1 MGGRVVLREGPKV
14 MKTGQA
20 ILLGVGVCAAAA
32 GAWWYTRAGTAKQY
46 KTEAVQRG
54 RIQSTVSVTGTV
66 SALLTVQV
74 GSQVSGVVTKLHADF
89 NSQVHKDE
97 LLAEIDPLPF
107 QERVNQAQ
115 AALDSAKASVD
126 AAKATVRK
134 SETDIRSAQAT
145 AESQRALVAQAI
157 AGERG
162 AKITADRQQKLAANS
177 IVSDDQFQSAKATYD
192 VAVADRE
199 ASDAQARVAETTID
213 EMRSARDAAKVAQT
227 NAEAQVRQ
235 AKGALDSAQLD
246 LDHCR
251 ILSPI
256 DGVVISRQVDQ
267 GQTVA
272 ASFSAPNLFQIAQ
285 DLTKMQVDADID
297 ESEVAKVHAGQVAQ
311 FTVDAMPNR
320 TFEAVI
326 RQVRESATNVQNV
339 ITYDAVMD
347 VPNPDLVLLPGMT
360 ANTRIPVQVREN
372 VLRVPNTA
380 MRYKPTVVD
389 KGGPAAAPVKPT
401 QAQQKG
407 PPTQTVF
414 VLNGTGIP
422 EPRKIQTGLSDGLYT
437 EVLSGDLHEGDAV
450 ILQEVKAK

>member
-1 MGGRVVLREGPKV
+1 
-14 MKTGQA
+14 MKTGQG
-20 ILLGVGVCAAAA
+20 ILLGVGVCAAAG
-32 GAWWYTRAGTAKQY
+32 GAWWYTHLSAVKQY
-46 KTEAVQRG
+46 RTEAVQRG

-107 QERVNQAQ
+107 QEKVNQAK
-115 AALDSAKASVD
+115 AALDSAMASVD

-145 AESQRALVAQAI
+145 AVSQRALVAQAL

-162 AKITADRQQKLAANS
+162 AKITADRQQKLAASS
-177 IVSDDQFQSAKATYD
+177 IVSDDQFQSAKSTYD

-213 EMRSARDAAKVAQT
+213 EMRSALDAAKVAQT

-251 ILSPI
+251 IMSPI
-256 DGVVISRQVDQ
+256 DGVVIARQVDQ

-311 FTVDAMPNR
+311 FTVDAMPTR
-320 TFEAVI
+320 TFQAVI
-326 RQVRESATNVQNV
+326 RQVRQSATNVQNV

-360 ANTRIPVQVREN
+360 ANTRIPVQVRED
-372 VLRVPNTA
+372 VLRVSNSA
-380 MRYKPTVVD
+380 MRYKPSVVD
-389 KGGPAAAPVKPT
+389 KGGPPPPPVKPP
-401 QAQQKG
+401 AGPQKGG
-407 PPTQTVF
+407 PPTQTVY
-414 VLNGTGIP
+414 VLNSAGVP
-422 EPRKIQTGLSDGLYT
+422 EARKIQTGLSDGLYT
-437 EVLSGDLHEGDAV
+437 EVLSGDLHEGEAV

>member
-1 MGGRVVLREGPKV
+1 M
-14 MKTGQA
+14 
-20 ILLGVGVCAAAA
+20 
-32 GAWWYTRAGTAKQY
+32 RAGTAKQY

-74 GSQVSGVVTKLHADF
+74 GSQVSGIVTKLHADF

-115 AALDSAKASVD
+115 AALDSAKALVD
-126 AAKATVRK
+126 AAKATVQK

-145 AESQRALVAQAI
+145 AESQRALVAQAL

-162 AKITADRQQKLAANS
+162 AKITADRQQKLAASS

-199 ASDAQARVAETTID
+199 ASDAQARVAETTIN
-213 EMRSARDAAKVAQT
+213 EMRSARDAAKVPQT

-235 AKGALDSAQLD
+235 AKGALDSAKLD
-246 LDHCR
+246 LDHTR

-256 DGVVISRQVDQ
+256 DGVVISRQVDA

-272 ASFSAPNLFQIAQ
+272 ASFASPNLFQIAQ

-311 FTVDAMPNR
+311 FTVDAMPTR

-360 ANTRIPVQVREN
+360 ANIRIPVQVREN
-372 VLRVPNTA
+372 VLRVPNSA
-380 MRYKPTVVD
+380 LRYKPTVVN
-389 KGGPAAAPVKPT
+389 KGGPAPPPVKPT
-401 QAQQKG
+401 PSTTKG
-407 PPTQTVF
+407 SADP
-414 VLNGTGIP
+414 
-422 EPRKIQTGLSDGLYT
+422 DGLRS
-437 EVLSGDLHEGDAV
+437 E
-450 ILQEVKAK
+450 

>member
-1 MGGRVVLREGPKV
+1 MH
-14 MKTGQA
+14 A
-20 ILLGVGVCAAAA
+20 S
-32 GAWWYTRAGTAKQY
+32 TARQY
-46 KTEAVQRG
+46 RTEAVQRG

-74 GSQVSGVVTKLHADF
+74 GSQVSGIVTALHADF

-115 AALDSAKASVD
+115 AALDSAKAAVV
-126 AAKATVRK
+126 AAKATVQK
-134 SETDIRSAQAT
+134 SETDIRTAQAT
-145 AESQRALVAQAI
+145 AESQKALVVQAL
-157 AGERG
+157 AGERE
-162 AKITADRQQKLAANS
+162 AKIVADRQQKLAANS

-199 ASDAQARVAETTID
+199 ASDAQQHVAETTID
-213 EMRSARDAAKVAQT
+213 EMKEAREAAVVQVT

-235 AKGALDSAQLD
+235 AQGALDSARLD
-246 LDHCR
+246 LEHTL

-256 DGVVISRQVDQ
+256 DGIVISRQVDA

-272 ASFSAPNLFQIAQ
+272 ASFAAPNLFQIAQ

-297 ESEVAKVHAGQVAQ
+297 ESEVAKVHVGQVAQ
-311 FTVDAMPNR
+311 FAVDAMPTR
-320 TFEAVI
+320 MFDAVV

-360 ANTRIPVQVREN
+360 ANIRIPVQVREN
-372 VLRVPNTA
+372 VLRVSNSA
-380 MRYKPTVVD
+380 LRYKPVD
-389 KGGPAAAPVKPT
+389 DKAGPVVKPPP
-401 QAQQKG
+401 QSQQKG
-407 PPTQTVF
+407 PQAQQSVY
-414 VLNGTGIP
+414 VLNSARIP
-422 EPRKIQTGLSDGLYT
+422 EPRKIQVGLSDGLYT
-437 EVLSGDLHEGDAV
+437 EVLSGDLREGEAV
-450 ILQEVKAK
+450 VLQEVKAK

>member
-1 MGGRVVLREGPKV
+1 M
-14 MKTGQA
+14 
-20 ILLGVGVCAAAA
+20 LGVVVCGAAL
-32 GAWWYTRAGTAKQY
+32 GGWWYKHAATTKQY
-46 KTEAVQRG
+46 KTEPVQRG
-54 RIQSTVSVTGTV
+54 HIQSTVSVTGTV

-74 GSQVSGVVTKLHADF
+74 GSQVSGIVTTLHADF
-89 NSQVHKDE
+89 NSQVHKNE

-115 AALDSAKASVD
+115 AALDSAKAAVD
-126 AAKATVRK
+126 AAKATVQK

-145 AESQRALVAQAI
+145 AESQKALVAQAL

-162 AKITADRQQKLAANS
+162 AKITADRQQKLAASS

-199 ASDAQARVAETTID
+199 ASVAQARVAETTID
-213 EMRSARDAAKVAQT
+213 EMKEALNAAKVQQT

-235 AKGALDSAQLD
+235 AQGALDSAKLD
-246 LDHCR
+246 LDHTR

-256 DGVVISRQVDQ
+256 DGVVIARQVDA

-272 ASFSAPNLFQIAQ
+272 ASFASPNLFQIAQ

-297 ESEVAKVHAGQVAQ
+297 ESEVAKVHAGQIAQ
-311 FTVDAMPNR
+311 FTVDAMPTR
-320 TFEAVI
+320 MFQAVV

-372 VLRVPNTA
+372 VLRVSNSA
-380 MRYKPTVVD
+380 LRYKPADD
-389 KGGPAAAPVKPT
+389 KPGPAVKPPQT
-401 QAQQKG
+401 QQKG
-407 PPTQTVF
+407 PQAQQTVY
-414 VLNGTGIP
+414 VLNSAGTP
-422 EPRKIQTGLSDGLYT
+422 EPRKIQVGISDGLYT
-437 EVLSGDLHEGDAV
+437 EVVSGDLREGEAV
-450 ILQEVKAK
+450 ILQETKSK